1 MASSPFEPTPNVVE
15 VEADLTVTEADIQA
29 QLFAEADKDD
39 DSVMESVEDRS
50 EEQRTPSAQ
59 QSAEVQAADTSRRSR
74 TPRMS
79 SFTSQELCA
88 STTSSQSQT
97 PLGSST
103 VVQAAF
109 APRFAMPP
117 PPPSLGKIG
126 ASLSTSHRR
135 ELESAFSSPNPPNLF
150 YFSGYCLDYNDRT
163 LYPTPIA
170 SANSMMEATPK
181 RKRGRPRK
189 NTTQDPSLAIPACD
203 SASAVRDSV
212 TVTAGPKRRGRPK
225 KPVQTPEAYALLASS
240 PEQAQSLSDTQQ

>member
-1 MASSPFEPTPNVVE
+1 MASSPFERTPNVVE

-29 QLFAEADKDD
+29 QLFAEADEDD

-59 QSAEVQAADTSRRSR
+59 RSTEVQAVDTSRGSP

-88 STTSSQSQT
+88 YTTSSQSQT

-109 APRFAMPP
+109 APQFAMP

-135 ELESAFSSPNPPNLF
+135 ELESAVSSPNPPNLF
-150 YFSGYCLDYNDRT
+150 YFSGYCLDYNNRT
-163 LYPTPIA
+163 LYPTPTA
-170 SANSMMEATPK
+170 AANSMIEATPK

-189 NTTQDPSLAIPACD
+189 NATQDPSLATPACD
-203 SASAVRDSV
+203 PASAVRDSV